1 MKDKTC
7 CFTGHRK
14 LPTEKLNKITDELEK
29 TVIGL
34 IADGYRF
41 FGTGGAL
48 GFDTVAAQSTAFAR
62 SNSLGMSLGA
72 MTSDLEIEVTYVDFN
87 GDDVYRTMTVSY
99 ENAEPKLSL
108 KRPASATSAAQ
119 GEKIRLTYILKN
131 EGNVPLVD
139 LQLYDDME
147 EIGQIY
153 GISKMAVSKRLK
165 KLYQKLEDS
174 VL

>member
-48 GFDTVAAQSTAFAR
+48 GFDTVAAQ
-62 SNSLGMSLGA
+62 
-72 MTSDLEIEVTYVDFN
+72 
-87 GDDVYRTMTVSY
+87 TVIR
-99 ENAEPKLSL
+99 L
-108 KRPASATSAAQ
+108 KDKYP
-119 GEKIRLTYILKN
+119 KIRLILVLPAPTKQNSGTKMTAENTSVSRSLRIRRYMLPKN
-131 EGNVPLVD
+131 ITTVVWQKNRHLVD
-139 LQLYDDME
+139 NSSVCVAHLTRSGGVNTRKNTD
-147 EIGQIY
+147 
-153 GISKMAVSKRLK
+153 LK
-165 KLYQKLEDS
+165 L
-174 VL
+174 

>member
-48 GFDTVAAQSTAFAR
+48 GFDTVAAQ
-62 SNSLGMSLGA
+62 
-72 MTSDLEIEVTYVDFN
+72 
-87 GDDVYRTMTVSY
+87 TVIR
-99 ENAEPKLSL
+99 L
-108 KRPASATSAAQ
+108 KDKYP
-119 GEKIRLTYILKN
+119 KIRLILVLSAPTKQNSGTKMTAENTSVSRSLRIRRYMLPKN
-131 EGNVPLVD
+131 ITTVVWQKTDTLSITVPSAWH
-139 LQLYDDME
+139 
-147 EIGQIY
+147 I
-153 GISKMAVSKRLK
+153 
-165 KLYQKLEDS
+165 
-174 VL
+174 

>member
-48 GFDTVAAQSTAFAR
+48 GFDTVAAQ
-62 SNSLGMSLGA
+62 
-72 MTSDLEIEVTYVDFN
+72 
-87 GDDVYRTMTVSY
+87 TVIR
-99 ENAEPKLSL
+99 L
-108 KRPASATSAAQ
+108 KDKYP
-119 GEKIRLTYILKN
+119 KIRLILVLPAPTKQNSGTKMTAESTSVSRSLRIRRYMLPKISQRLYGKKN
-131 EGNVPLVD
+131 RHLVD
-139 LQLYDDME
+139 NSSVCVAHLTQSGGGTAYTVEYAKNTD
-147 EIGQIY
+147 
-153 GISKMAVSKRLK
+153 LK
-165 KLYQKLEDS
+165 L
-174 VL
+174 